1 MPNSDALLEN
11 LISRGHGDGAG
22 EDLEREVRA
31 TQYLVAGGS
40 LLYFLW
46 HFLALKLDPT
56 AQDPLWMRAGMAGLC
71 LLVGSLLFKPKLVA
85 WRDTILMG
93 LFALATMHVTYL
105 MAINQFS
112 RFYFVSVLAC
122 VACCGVVLTNMPSFF
137 IYSAIIAVWCGV
149 VAFFDSWAS
158 WREYVQ
164 LAAALATL
172 QTVTA
177 LGLWRRLKAEAMARG
192 NLKQARDFLRK
203 VIDAVPD
210 PVFVKDAQDG
220 WLMVNEAFRRYTQTE
235 TANVLTRSS
244 SALQAVAP
252 EDPVKKKRVS
262 AGPAGEWVE
271 EDLDLV
277 FEGVLQRSVASK
289 VATATLVG
297 GRVFE
302 VGVIRDVTERKQ
314 LEAALE
320 EKVRELQSAQKQVR
334 RLEGL
339 LPICMHCGRIR
350 EGNDQWQELE
360 HFIEKNSDASFSH
373 VLCRTCLDEHH
384 PATEEG

>member
-1 MPNSDALLEN
+1 LPNSDTLLET
-11 LISRGHGDGAG
+11 LISRGHGDDAR
-22 EDLEREVRA
+22 EDLTREVRA

-46 HFLALKLDPT
+46 HFLAVKLDPS
-56 AQDPLWMRAGMAGLC
+56 AYDPLWMRASMAGLC
-71 LLVGSLLFKPKLVA
+71 LLVGALLFKPVLVP
-85 WRDTILMG
+85 WRDKILMG

-105 MAINQFS
+105 MAINHFS
-112 RFYFVSVLAC
+112 QFYFVSVLAC
-122 VACCGVVLTNMPSFF
+122 VACCGVVLTNMRSFF
-137 IYSAIIAVWCGV
+137 LYSAIIGVWVFV
-149 VAFFDSWAS
+149 VAFFDTWAS
-158 WREYVQ
+158 WREYLQ

-220 WLMVNEAFRRYTQTE
+220 WLMVNEAFRRYSQSE
-235 TANVLTRSS
+235 SAELTRSS
-244 SALQAVAP
+244 SELQAVTF

-262 AGPAGEWVE
+262 AGPEGQWVE
-271 EDLDLV
+271 EDVDLV
-277 FEGVLQRSVASK
+277 LEGVLQKSVASK
-289 VATATLVG
+289 VATAALVS

-302 VGVIRDVTERKQ
+302 VGVIRDVTERKR

-350 EGNDQWQELE
+350 EGQDHWQELE
-360 HFIEKNSDASFSH
+360 VFIEKNSDASFSH
-373 VLCRTCLDEHH
+373 VLCRSCLDEHH
-384 PATEEG
+384 PGLEDS